1 MALLD
6 RFRARTDVE
15 DLAQPAPDAPH
26 KLPPPGTIRRERRVL
41 IRAREERI
49 RDLGGLALDMRRR
62 DAFRQELLADKADEI
77 LALEERVQELDSM
90 LAAATAARRPGSA
103 PRCACGA
110 PIQWGSHF
118 CANCGRPTG
127 TAVVTCA
134 SCGGPLAADARFCAN
149 CGRVAESAEEAGA
162 DTPHPEG

>member
-6 RFRARTDVE
+6 RLRSRGDAGNLSEAAR
-15 DLAQPAPDAPH
+15 DAPH
-26 KLPPPGTIRRERRVL
+26 TLPPPGRIRRERRAL

-49 RDLGGLALDMRRR
+49 RDLGGLALDMHRRNT
-62 DAFRQELLADKADEI
+62 FRRELIDEKAREVI
-77 LALEERVQELDSM
+77 ALEERLQELDSM

-110 PIQWGSHF
+110 PILWGAHF

-127 TAVVTCA
+127 AAVVTCA
-134 SCGGPLAADARFCAN
+134 NCGAPLPADARFCLN
-149 CGRVAESAEEAGA
+149 CGHVAESAEEG
-162 DTPHPEG
+162 